1 MLTYFLFKKYILNP
15 IKNKINRNIMCNWN
29 YDYFKSNDSAKNI
42 LNKVDWFQKENILY
56 IFLKIDA
63 KETCISIIL
72 SIRDIN
78 QFTWTLLF
86 YHC

>member
-1 MLTYFLFKKYILNP
+1 
-15 IKNKINRNIMCNWN
+15 MCNWN

-63 KETCISIIL
+63 KEMYFDYSI
-72 SIRDIN
+72 
-78 QFTWTLLF
+78 
-86 YHC
+86 YKKY

>member
-1 MLTYFLFKKYILNP
+1 
-15 IKNKINRNIMCNWN
+15 MCNWN

-63 KETCISIIL
+63 KETCISIIR
-72 SIRDIN
+72 SIRNIN